1 MRRRPAALGAL
12 SAAFLLVSLAI
23 SSIATGQ
30 TPKPQTPETFKL
42 RDGSA
47 VALFPADVNAVMPR
61 VEEGVPCVLPDV
73 LDGAAQRAKELVANL
88 PKFAATET
96 MQHYEIF
103 KSGKSLGPKT
113 VTFDYMAEMNQ
124 VRPDMLVME
133 ETRDGRIPL
142 DKFPAHFATLGLP
155 IMALVFH
162 PVFSGEYEMRCEG
175 LGQWDGQPAWQ
186 IYFFQRADKLP
197 RLRAYTSGDKS
208 YRLKLRGR
216 AWLDART
223 YHPLRIET
231 DLIEPVPAIELI
243 REHLAVN
250 YRPVHFR
257 QQNEDLW
264 LQQNAE
270 VFMDFHG
277 HHYRRVHTFSN
288 YQLFSVDVS
297 SKDSA
302 PKAP

>member
-1 MRRRPAALGAL
+1 MRRRSAPLNPVSAL
-12 SAAFLLVSLAI
+12 FLLALLALAPFAI
-23 SSIATGQ
+23 ARSS
-30 TPKPQTPETFKL
+30 PPQSAQPFKL
-42 RDGSA
+42 RPGEA
-47 VALFPADVNAVMPR
+47 VTFPDDVNAGVPA
-61 VEEGVPCVLPDV
+61 VENGIPCVLPHV
-73 LDGAAQRAKELVANL
+73 LNGAAQRAKELVANL

-103 KSGKSLGPKT
+103 KSGKILGPQT

-142 DKFPAHFATLGLP
+142 EKFPAHFATLGLP

-162 PVFSGEYEMRCEG
+162 PVFSGEYEMQCEG
-175 LGQWDGQPAWQ
+175 LGQWDNQPAWQ
-186 IYFFQRADKLP
+186 IYFFQRADKIP

-223 YHPLRIET
+223 FHPLRIET
-231 DLIEPVPAIELI
+231 DLIDPVPQIELL

-250 YRPVHFR
+250 YRPVHFSHD
-257 QQNEDLW
+257 NEEIW
-264 LQQNAE
+264 LQNNAE

-277 HHYRRVHTFSN
+277 HRYRRVHTFSN

-302 PKAP
+302 PKQP